1 MAISVT
7 NHSLFSDFEP
17 IVIDNVFTE
26 EEIKEIYESRL
37 QSENFIVDD
46 SCGYITNTKPF
57 SEHIRNKI
65 VEIVQK
71 NVPIKVKEW
80 GNHMPRYTLES
91 NSKPRLH
98 PHYDVGL
105 DQASFTLSIQL
116 DHTLPWTVYVGH
128 QGYDIKRN
136 SAVLF
141 SGSHQIHWRPDI
153 EFSKDDYYDVI
164 VAQVVE
170 DTENPLEL
178 SNAHREYMS
187 DQVGFFVSKYFT
199 SQSGN

>member
-1 MAISVT
+1 M
-7 NHSLFSDFEP
+7 
-17 IVIDNVFTE
+17 
-26 EEIKEIYESRL
+26 
-37 QSENFIVDD
+37 Q
-46 SCGYITNTKPF
+46 
-57 SEHIRNKI
+57 
-65 VEIVQK
+65 IVQD

-128 QGYDIKRN
+128 QGYDIQRN
-136 SAVLF
+136 TAVLF

-153 EFSKDDYYDVI
+153 EFGPNDYYDII

-170 DTENPLEL
+170 DTENPLIL
-178 SNAHREYMS
+178 DDSHRENMS
-187 DQVGFFVSKYFT
+187 NQVGSFVAKYFT
-199 SQSGN
+199 LQ

>member
-1 MAISVT
+1 MT

-17 IVIDNVFTE
+17 IIINNVFTE
-26 EEIKEIYESRL
+26 EEIKEIYEYRSL
-37 QSENFIVDD
+37 SENFIVDD

-65 VEIVQK
+65 VDIVQK
-71 NVPIKVKEW
+71 NVSIKVKQW

-98 PHYDVGL
+98 PHYDIGL

-116 DHTLPWTVYVGH
+116 DHTIPWKVYVGH
-128 QGYDIKRN
+128 NGYDIERN

-153 EFSKDDYYDVI
+153 DFSKDDYYDII

-170 DTENPLEL
+170 DTESPLIL
-178 SNAHREYMS
+178 DDAHREQMS
-187 DQVGFFVSKYFT
+187 NQVGLFVNKYFT
-199 SQSGN
+199 SQLGS

>member
-1 MAISVT
+1 MT
-7 NHSLFSDFEP
+7 NSSLFSEFEP
-17 IVIDNVFTE
+17 IVINNVFSD
-26 EEIKEIYESRL
+26 EEIKEIYDSRSK
-37 QSENFIVDD
+37 SENLLVDD

-57 SEHIRNKI
+57 SENIRKKI
-65 VEIVQK
+65 VQIVQD

-128 QGYDIKRN
+128 QGYDIPRN
-136 SAVLF
+136 TAVLF

-153 EFSKDDYYDVI
+153 EFGPNDYYDII

-170 DTENPLEL
+170 DTENPLVL
-178 SNAHREYMS
+178 DDTHREHMS
-187 DQVGFFVSKYFT
+187 NQVGSFVAKYFT